1 LQLRIELFF
10 PNDTLLIAKLSGE
23 KLIMRL
29 FFYHNKITIFL
40 LKTKNKCYA
49 FDEDSLVFSKQV
61 TQLNYDHT
69 FRVCLVLW

>member
-1 LQLRIELFF
+1 
-10 PNDTLLIAKLSGE
+10 
-23 KLIMRL
+23 MRL